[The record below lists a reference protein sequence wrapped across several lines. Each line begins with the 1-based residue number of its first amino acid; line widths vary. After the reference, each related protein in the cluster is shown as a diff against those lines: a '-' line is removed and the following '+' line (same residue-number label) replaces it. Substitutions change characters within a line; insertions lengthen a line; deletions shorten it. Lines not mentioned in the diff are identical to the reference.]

1 MNNPNSTDP
10 TPMDIRAEADRVV
23 DLLAQGRI
31 DEGIDLLDET
41 RRNER
46 LVVQEALDRY
56 VLAGSRDVISQPS
69 LYQHASADV
78 APTILR
84 LHAAGLPPRMPA
96 HGLREGET
104 NEFLGLTAAQEYD
117 VYASIAAV
125 RGTNVVADELA
136 RNNNGVILGL
146 RRETPSW
153 ASGNGDGRAGTGVYD
168 DRIVVLLRG
177 ANGERSVFAAHR
189 ASTEPTAQYDHHA
202 RLVGDAA
209 NPVYQGVTRHRP
221 IQGQDVDGDGVR
233 DLGRMADGTFELEI
247 ALHNNPASAGTDAAL
262 RPSRRAMDAGLGVG
276 LIQRDTNGDGFFN
289 GNDPNGVQD
298 LNPTFKIHSG
308 SRQNTDSAGCQTIH
322 PDDYLGFINAV
333 QTNQD
338 QDFFKY
344 VLASTHDGAV
354 RDLDTRRDA
363 SPDDVGLPEA
373 REQPGNHRGPV
384 PAVRGANDPLDGRE
398 VQRVE
403 PGGNRQ
409 GHVPA
414 TPGPFDDPG
423 LNRYYAAIMG
433 GDAALADRIAL
444 GFGTRF
450 PEPDLQHLGDSRAGV
465 DDATTQREQAA
476 RSHVPGLHG

>member
-10 TPMDIRAEADRVV
+10 TPIDIRAEADRVIH
-23 DLLAQGRI
+23 LLAQGQI
-31 DEGIDLLDET
+31 DEGIALLDET

-56 VLAGSRDVISQPS
+56 VLAGSRDVISQPG
-69 LYQHASADV
+69 LYRHASADV

-84 LHAAGLPPRMPA
+84 LHAADLPPRMPA
-96 HGLREGET
+96 HDLREGGT

-117 VYASIAAV
+117 VYASVAAV
-125 RGTNVVADELA
+125 RGTDIVADELA

-168 DRIVVLLRG
+168 DRIIVLLRS
-177 ANGERSVFAAHR
+177 ADGERSAFVAHR

-202 RLVGDAA
+202 RLAGDAA
-209 NPVYQGVTRHRP
+209 NPVFQGVTRHRP

-233 DLGRMADGTFELEI
+233 DLGRMADGTFELVL
-247 ALHNNPASAGTDAAL
+247 ALHNNPASAGTDTAL
-262 RPSRRAMDAGLGVG
+262 RPSRRAIDAGLGVG
-276 LIQRDTNGDGFFN
+276 LIQRDTNGDGLFD
-289 GNDPNGVQD
+289 GNDPNGVHD

-333 QTNQD
+333 QTNQG
-338 QDFFKY
+338 QEFFKY
-344 VLASTHDGAV
+344 VLASTHDGPGRELEV
-354 RDLDTRRDA
+354 RRNA
-363 SPDDVGLPEA
+363 SPDDVGMPQLPEA
-373 REQPGNHRGPV
+373 RGNPGPV
-384 PAVRGANDPLDGRE
+384 PAIWEANAPPLDGGE
-398 VQRVE
+398 MQRVE
-403 PGGNRQ
+403 QRGNQQGYVPG
-409 GHVPA
+409 

-444 GFGTRF
+444 GFRTRF
-450 PEPDLQHLGDSRAGV
+450 PEPDLQHLGDSRANA
-465 DDATTQREQAA
+465 DEATNQRDQAL